1 MNRLFC
7 FLMSIVFALCANAQ
21 DEGTVFVEKPFP
33 EVLAQAK
40 QEGKMVMIDC
50 YATYCPQCVRMVREV
65 FPKKEVGEYINS
77 RFVCAKY
84 NLDNEAKEYSK
95 GWDVQSF
102 PAFLFMN
109 ADGEVLFRIN
119 GYRPSERFLQ
129 MVDSAY
135 NNHKAIMVEKQ
146 YQNGDRSRETVIEY
160 LKMTKAQRRGNAYTD
175 AAKEYLNANADNL
188 LRYEDD
194 YSLFE
199 EVIVSPY
206 DAAFLHVQD
215 NKTAFVEK
223 YGDKVDRKLW
233 QVWKEYPSRYL
244 VKDMATF
251 AIDEE
256 KFKEYAKD
264 MKRLKY
270 PVQTIESE
278 LRLTRILIAQPL
290 DKKALLKETKKYA
303 KLPRAD
309 KRLADYYSQAAQH

>member
-84 NLDNEAKEYSK
+84 NLDKEAKEYSK

-109 ADGEVLFRIN
+109 ADGEVQFRIY

-223 YGDKVDRKLW
+223 YGNKVYAYDTKTGDETAL
-233 QVWKEYPSRYL
+233 
-244 VKDMATF
+244 TF
-251 AIDEE
+251 AGVPASENIS
-256 KFKEYAKD
+256 YISCN
-264 MKRLKY
+264 Y
-270 PVQTIESE
+270 PGS
-278 LRLTRILIAQPL
+278 
-290 DKKALLKETKKYA
+290 TKKMYLILGTQNGQNYTLRFYPMLGGKPDGEPIYTVSGTGTVKSVRYTA
-303 KLPRAD
+303 LGIDNPSD
-309 KRLADYYSQAAQH
+309 QD